1 MKLNNFDSILCSSP
15 EETAA
20 AAALF
25 ATHLRSND
33 LIALTG
39 DLGAGKTTFVKALAK
54 ALGSLD
60 LVQSPTYV
68 YLQMYEASLP
78 LFHFDLYRMN
88 TADDFLAMGFEEYFS
103 AGGITLI
110 EWPQI
115 ISHLLP
121 AHTIHLNI
129 QTLSEQER
137 SLNFTKR
144 ASS

>member
-1 MKLNNFDSILCSSP
+1 MKLNNLNLTTCFSP

-20 AAALF
+20 AAAQF
-25 ATHLRSND
+25 AGTLRSND
-33 LIALTG
+33 LVALTG
-39 DLGAGKTTFVKALAK
+39 DLGAGKTTFVKALAQ
-54 ALGSLD
+54 ALGSVD

-68 YLQMYEASLP
+68 YLQIYEASLP

-88 TADDFLAMGFEEYFS
+88 SADDFLAMGFEEYFS

-121 AHTIHLNI
+121 KNTFHIDI
-129 QTLSEQER
+129 QTVSEYER
-137 SLNFTKR
+137 TLRFTTKELL
-144 ASS
+144 